1 MRKLFP
7 QETRRVQRSIV
18 SANDWKLVGKKK
30 SYELAR
36 KGVRVNTISDVT
48 SLESVFLG
56 FEKSKVEK
64 VFSFFNF
71 ISSQP
76 V

>member
-1 MRKLFP
+1 M
-7 QETRRVQRSIV
+7 
-18 SANDWKLVGKKK
+18 
-30 SYELAR
+30 
-36 KGVRVNTISDVT
+36 NTISDVT
-48 SLESVFLG
+48 SLESAILG

-71 ISSQP
+71 ISSKP

>member
-1 MRKLFP
+1 MQKLFP

-18 SANDWKLVGKKK
+18 SANDWKLVGKKNH
-30 SYELAR
+30 ELAR
-36 KGVRVNTISDVT
+36 KGARVNTISDVT
-48 SLESVFLG
+48 SLESAILG

-71 ISSQP
+71 ISSKP